1 MMSDGMKRLTSKKA
15 ALSVAIAMTVGLS
28 GCGDSGDAESA
39 KKAPQP
45 APTPAASAPAP
56 APAPVAPA
64 PVAKAPEPAPAPVV
78 AKKEAAPEAVAKT
91 VSASSPALSEVDFER
106 AKDLYFQRCAGCHGV
121 LRKGATG
128 KSLMPKD
135 TLELGQER
143 LEKII
148 TYGTEGGM
156 NNFDD
161 IFSKEEISLISTYIQ
176 MEPPIPPEMSLAM
189 MKERTKTYTAPEDY
203 PTKPLH
209 GRNWENFFVVIER
222 DAGKAA
228 IIDGDTKEIVTH
240 IDTGYAV
247 HVIKATEHHATEH
260 PVGGVPGRFWY
271 TMGRDGRMT
280 KIDLFQTPDKMLVA
294 ETQIAYDARDVAIS
308 GDGRYV
314 IGGGYWPPHF
324 VIADAIT
331 MEPLKVVSTRGV
343 NVDGEYVNESRVAA
357 IYTTPN
363 EPTFL
368 VSAKELGQMWQVD
381 YTDLANLRIDKIDS
395 AKFLHDGFFDPTGR
409 YFQIAANASD
419 KMVVVDTKSRKL
431 EAMID
436 TNGKKPHP
444 GPGAN
449 WNDPEFG
456 PVGATTHLG
465 TGMVTVW
472 GNDPKGNAEH
482 AWKIVREIETDGAGV
497 FIRTHPNSKYV
508 WADQTK
514 HPEPEIQQSVQVIS
528 KATGKIVKTIRVTE
542 EEGKAAVHIEFNE
555 DGSEAWISVWNR
567 ADNGNPTGEIVVY
580 DAKTLEE
587 KTRIKGLTTPTG
599 KFNVSNRTNHV
610 T

>member
-1 MMSDGMKRLTSKKA
+1 MKKLSLT
-15 ALSVAIAMTVGLS
+15 ALSLAVGVAMGGMSSVAS
-28 GCGDSGDAESA
+28 
-39 KKAPQP
+39 
-45 APTPAASAPAP
+45 AASP
-56 APAPVAPA
+56 
-64 PVAKAPEPAPAPVV
+64 
-78 AKKEAAPEAVAKT
+78 T
-91 VSASSPALSEVDFER
+91 LSDADFET
-106 AKDLYFQRCAGCHGV
+106 AKNLYFQRCAGCHGV

-128 KSLMPKD
+128 KSLLPKD

-148 TYGTEGGM
+148 AYGTEGGM

-161 IFSKEEISLISTYIQ
+161 IFSKEQIKMISTYIQ
-176 MEPPIPPEMSLAM
+176 MEPPIPPEMSLQM
-189 MKERTKTYTAPEDY
+189 MKDRTITYINPENY
-203 PTKPLH
+203 PTKPH
-209 GRNWENFFVVIER
+209 NPNWENFFVVIER

-228 IIDGDTKEIVTH
+228 IIDGNTHKIIDH

-260 PVGGVPGRFWY
+260 PENGVAGRFWY

-280 KIDLFQTPDKMLVA
+280 KIDLWQKPGKMLVA
-294 ETQIAYDARDVAIS
+294 ETQIAYDARDVAVS
-308 GDGRYV
+308 GDGKYV

-324 VIADAIT
+324 VIADAKT
-331 MEPLKVVSTRGV
+331 MEPLKVVSTRGI
-343 NVDGEYVNESRVAA
+343 NVDGEYVNEARVAA

-363 EPTFL
+363 EPSFL
-368 VSAKELGQMWQVD
+368 VAVKELGQMWQVD
-381 YTDLANLRIDKIDS
+381 YSDLDNLRIEQINS

-419 KMVVVDTKSRKL
+419 KMVVVDTKTRKL

-436 TNGKKPHP
+436 TTGKKPHP

-449 WNDPEFG
+449 WMDPKYG
-456 PVGATTHLG
+456 PVSATTHLG

-472 GNDPKGNAEH
+472 GSDPEKRPEN

-497 FIRTHPNSKYV
+497 FIRTHPSSDYV

-514 HPEPEIQQSVQVIS
+514 HPEPEVQQSVQVIS
-528 KATGKIVKTIRVTE
+528 KATGEIVKTIQVTE
-542 EEGKAAVHIEFNE
+542 EEGKVALHMEFNK
-555 DGSEAWISVWNR
+555 DGSEVWVSVWNR
-567 ADNGNPTGEIVVY
+567 TDNSNPTGEIVVY
-580 DAKTLEE
+580 DAKTLKEI
-587 KTRIKGLTTPTG
+587 TRIKGLTTPTG
-599 KFNVSNRTNHV
+599 KFNVYNRTNHV